1 MAAFASIAAGP
12 GTDPPYSAERALTE
26 LRGALSLAGVV
37 AGLDDAVLLELAARA
52 ADPVFERADVR
63 VAAGS
68 PPRAGQDGAVEIA
81 FEQGLA
87 AGSVSADG
95 HMNFFERQLL
105 KSVSAGQTL
114 AIVRAPAE
122 GCAGTTVEGQPL
134 LARAGTAAML
144 ALGSGAAIDAEGV
157 VRATRDGV
165 VLYKPGAALD
175 VVDRHQ
181 HRGAVDLR
189 SGHLEMQGSLS
200 VQGDV
205 ERLLQV
211 RASGDVEVLGAVSG
225 GSVRAGGSVRVT
237 GNVRGGDEARVV
249 AGADVTLKSCEAA
262 DVTAQKTLRVQ
273 ESVNSALHA
282 EHVVIT
288 GRLRGGSAVA
298 ELSVQAKEAGTPG
311 GTPTLLQ
318 AGEPIELPDLEQV
331 QRAVVMQKLRRMAE
345 RGGVRD
351 AFGSRGDARGKGGKL
366 GRVNAALSHEELQQ
380 IADRA
385 ERRGR
390 LQRAAFL
397 ELDLGHA
404 GVELRIG
411 AARLTLEQSV
421 RGLRYRWDAETG
433 QLRAERTTS

>member
-12 GTDPPYSAERALTE
+12 GTEPPSSVEQALAELRVALT
-26 LRGALSLAGVV
+26 RSGVV
-37 AGLDDAVLLELAARA
+37 AGFDDAALLELATRA
-52 ADPVFERADVR
+52 GDAAFERADVL
-63 VAAGS
+63 VAVGS
-68 PPRAGQDGAVEIA
+68 PARPGQDGVVELA

-114 AIVRAPAE
+114 AILRAPTE
-122 GCAGTTVEGQPL
+122 GRAGTTVDGQPL
-134 LARAGTAAML
+134 LARAGTAAKL
-144 ALGSGAAIDAEGV
+144 ALGPGAALDAEGV

-165 VLYKPGAALD
+165 VLYKPGATLD

-181 HRGAVDLR
+181 HRGPVDLR

-237 GNVRGGDEARVV
+237 GNVRGGDESRVV

-298 ELSVQAKEAGTPG
+298 ELSVQAKEAGTTG

-366 GRVNAALSHEELQQ
+366 GRVNAALSQEELQ
-380 IADRA
+380 RVA
-385 ERRGR
+385 ERGELRGR

-397 ELDLGHA
+397 ELGLGHP

-411 AARLTLEQSV
+411 AARLTLDRAV
-421 RGLRYRWDAETG
+421 RSLRYVWDAETG
-433 QLRAERTTS
+433 QLRAERTTG